1 VIKTEKHPDAKAYK
15 KFCKRMQD
23 EGGKPLSY
31 IEWKTGVS
39 AQELAEWCDKNI
51 APCRDEKHGA

>member
-1 VIKTEKHPDAKAYK
+1 MKMEKHADANAYK
-15 KFCKRMQD
+15 KFCKRMQA
-23 EGGKPLSY
+23 EGGKPPSY

-39 AQELAEWCDKNI
+39 FEKLVEWCDKNV